1 MDRLVVKRDDDT
13 PPPARGLPRDGD
25 EGRQGLVTVATLGAS
40 ADAPTSDETLS
51 TSYACPDCGTSLA
64 EITPRLFSFNSPFGA
79 CPTCGLGSVRRWTGP
94 SRAGRVVV
102 DPRRGDRALQAGFAN
117 WRLRQ
122 IEHLAKVL
130 KFSIDVPWSKLPKDV
145 REIILHG
152 SGDREIKW
160 KWKSEKGEYAWSSA
174 FKGLVPI
181 LESKYKE
188 VESEDARAEME
199 NYMSASPCPD
209 CKGRR
214 LKPEALAVL
223 VDSRSIDTLTA
234 LTLEDAQAFFT
245 KLKPTAREMEI
256 AGKILKE
263 IRDRL
268 GFLNDV
274 GIGYLS
280 LARASAT
287 LSGGEAQR
295 IRLATQ
301 IGSKLM
307 GVLYVLDEP
316 SIGLH
321 AKDNRKLIDTL
332 VAMRD
337 LGNTVVVVEHDEETI
352 RLADRVVDLGP
363 GAGIHGGEIVGE
375 GMADELAAFPRSLT
389 GKYLSGALRIEV
401 PKARRKG
408 TGKTLAVVGATEN
421 NLKDLTVKFL
431 SASSRRDGRLRLR
444 QVDARERHPLS
455 RGGASFHEA
464 GDRPGAHRKLEGLGT
479 STRSSTST
487 SRPSGARRARTRP
500 RTRTSSTPSA
510 SSWPR
515 CRRPDARLRAGPFSF
530 NVKGGRC
537 ENCGGGGQIAI
548 EMHFLPDI
556 YVTCDICGGKRY
568 NRETLEVR
576 YKGLNIADVLALTA
590 EQAAEVFANVPS
602 IKTIADTL
610 NDVGLGYIQLGQP
623 ATTLS
628 GGEAQRVKLARELAR
643 RATGRTLYILDEP
656 TTGLHF
662 DDVKKLLSVLHALVE
677 RGNTVIVIEHN
688 LDVVKTADWVGS
700 QARGG
705 ARGGELVAEGLRTGR
720 PKRPLGHREVPR
732 AASRAALRGVSARIC
747 GYVITGFNTDVKHAD
762 RVYHVQTEDRG
773 VANPVVESLVYVGG
787 EILLSKKS
795 PYKDLITGDRVDEK
809 ALREMMD
816 LQHRRVIEAV
826 RRGRLDTGKIG
837 DAPADWADDTLPST
851 ERSRPRPSR
860 PSTRSSR
867 CRPSP
872 AGRLQ
877 GRSAAAREAGPAAA
891 SPRDRL
897 RRCRRLRRPH
907 RRRPAHGR
915 RRRRPSSGAS
925 PAASGVPAGL
935 RFHAEA
941 AGSGCVCSTRS
952 SSTTSPQRPPRAPRA
967 VPDVRCGARLGRE
980 GHPDAQGHD
989 VVSRRSSPGVHVSI
1003 RVVSTVRPPQIL
1015 FRGVTAGDGCV
1026 SSVCALPDI
1035 GTGNAAL
1042 IIAASSPLG
1051 NNEIKQLIK
1060 KKRGARGALEA
1071 PTAIRYIPPPIR
1083 GSRIRDMRAD
1093 SSIGRARDS

>member
-1 MDRLVVKRDDDT
+1 MDSIVIRGAREHNLKNVSLTIPRNALVVLTGVSGSGKSSLAFDTLFAEGQRRYVESLSAYARQFLEQMEKPDVDSIEGLSPAISIEQKTTSKNPRSTVGTVTEIYDYLRLLYASIGKPHCPSCGREIAAQTVQQMTDRILAMPEGTKFLLLAPFVRGKKGEYRKQMGEMVKQGFPRARVNGAMVDLEDPPDLDKQKKHTIEVVVDRLIVKRDDDT
-13 PPPARGLPRDGD
+13 RRRLADSLETATKVGK
-25 EGRQGLVTVATLGAS
+25 GLVTVAVPGAS
-40 ADAPTSDETLS
+40 PDAPTADETLS

-79 CPTCGLGSVRRWTGP
+79 CPTCSGLGTVQK
-94 SRAGRVVV
+94 V
-102 DPRRGDRALQAGFAN
+102 DPDRLVPDPSLSIRDGAIALYKPGSAN

-130 KFSIDVPWSKLPKDV
+130 KFSIDTPWSKLPKDV
-145 REIILHG
+145 REVILHG
-152 SGDREIKW
+152 SGDREIRW

-181 LESKYKE
+181 LEAKYKE

-214 LKPEALAVL
+214 LKPEALSVL
-223 VDSRSIDTLTA
+223 VDGRSIDTLTA
-234 LTLEDAQAFFT
+234 LTLEDAQAFFA
-245 KLKPTAREMEI
+245 KLRTTPRELEI

-263 IRDRL
+263 IKDRL

-280 LARASAT
+280 LSRASAT

-375 GMADELAAFPRSLT
+375 GTADELVKFPRSLT
-389 GKYLSGALRIEV
+389 GKYLSGALRIET

-408 TGKTLAVVGATEN
+408 TGKTLAVVGASAN
-421 NLKDLTVKFL
+421 NLRDLTVKFPL
-431 SASSRRDGRLRLR
+431 GVFTAVTGVSGSGKSTLVNDILYRAAARL
-444 QVDARERHPLS
+444 
-455 RGGASFHEA
+455 FHDSTE
-464 GDRPGAHRKLEGLGT
+464 RPGAHRKLEGLEHLDKVIDIDQSPIGRT
-479 STRSSTST
+479 PRSNPATYT
-487 SRPSGARRARTRP
+487 NVFNPIRELMAQVPEARMRGY
-500 RTRTSSTPSA
+500 
-510 SSWPR
+510 
-515 CRRPDARLRAGPFSF
+515 GPGRFSF

-556 YVTCDICGGKRY
+556 YVTCDVCGGKRY

-590 EQAAEVFANVPS
+590 EQAREVFASVPA
-602 IKTIADTL
+602 IRTIADTL

-662 DDVKKLLSVLHALVE
+662 DDVKKLLNVLHALVE

-688 LDVVKTADWVGS
+688 LDVVKTADWVVDLGPE
-700 QARGG
+700 GG
-705 ARGGELVAEGLRTGR
+705 ARGGELVAEGTPEEVAKRARSATGKYLS
-720 PKRPLGHREVPR
+720 P
-732 AASRAALRGVSARIC
+732 
-747 GYVITGFNTDVKHAD
+747 
-762 RVYHVQTEDRG
+762 
-773 VANPVVESLVYVGG
+773 
-787 EILLSKKS
+787 LLS
-795 PYKDLITGDRVDEK
+795 
-809 ALREMMD
+809 
-816 LQHRRVIEAV
+816 RR
-826 RRGRLDTGKIG
+826 
-837 DAPADWADDTLPST
+837 
-851 ERSRPRPSR
+851 
-860 PSTRSSR
+860 
-867 CRPSP
+867 
-872 AGRLQ
+872 
-877 GRSAAAREAGPAAA
+877 
-891 SPRDRL
+891 
-897 RRCRRLRRPH
+897 
-907 RRRPAHGR
+907 
-915 RRRRPSSGAS
+915 
-925 PAASGVPAGL
+925 
-935 RFHAEA
+935 
-941 AGSGCVCSTRS
+941 
-952 SSTTSPQRPPRAPRA
+952 
-967 VPDVRCGARLGRE
+967 
-980 GHPDAQGHD
+980 
-989 VVSRRSSPGVHVSI
+989 
-1003 RVVSTVRPPQIL
+1003 
-1015 FRGVTAGDGCV
+1015 
-1026 SSVCALPDI
+1026 
-1035 GTGNAAL
+1035 
-1042 IIAASSPLG
+1042 
-1051 NNEIKQLIK
+1051 
-1060 KKRGARGALEA
+1060 
-1071 PTAIRYIPPPIR
+1071 
-1083 GSRIRDMRAD
+1083 
-1093 SSIGRARDS
+1093 